1 MNKAFVI
8 VVISDIHFGAQD
20 SNGLM
25 LELGSE
31 FIDKIE
37 KMPIIDMI
45 VIDGDLYEKKLSLN
59 SSHSKAAFI
68 FLTKVAQIARV
79 KQNAAFR
86 IVKGTSSHDNDQLD
100 NLEVFKDICDFKVI
114 NVLEYENF
122 RGIDIAYIPE
132 EYIEDSSYYDS
143 LYNGSYD
150 LVFGHG
156 MVKEATFVAHK
167 QESAVTMKKAPVF
180 DTNKLLGAV
189 KGVCMF
195 GHVHTPMIIKKRFYY
210 SGSFSRWCFGEEE
223 DKGFNVIYY
232 TPEYPEKTKVEFV
245 KNELA
250 KIYDTVT
257 IDIIDASVENA
268 LKTIKNAIDMTS
280 FYKKRVIVNIAK
292 TVQDRRLMTDLINET
307 FGKYSMVNI
316 VINSLEKE
324 EIRRQSDEKVERLLS
339 EYGFIF
345 DKSIPKDE
353 KIQRYINKK
362 YNRNIP
368 LDKIRD
374 YLFNKIIE

>member
-8 VVISDIHFGAQD
+8 VVLSDVHFGALD
-20 SNGLM
+20 SKQLM
-25 LELGSE
+25 TELGSE

-37 KMPIIDMI
+37 EMPIIDMI
-45 VIDGDLYEKKLSLN
+45 IIDGDLYNSKLSLN

-68 FLTKVAQIARV
+68 FLAKLCEIAKKKNV
-79 KQNAAFR
+79 VIR
-86 IVKGTSSHDNDQLD
+86 IIKGTSSHDNDQLD
-100 NLEVFKDICDFKVI
+100 NLEVFKDICDFKVV
-114 NVLEYENF
+114 NTFSDENF
-122 RGIDIAYIPE
+122 RGIDIVYIPE
-132 EYIEDSSYYDS
+132 EYIDDEGYYDK

-150 LVFGHG
+150 LGFGHG
-156 MVKEATFVAHK
+156 MVKEAAFVAHK
-167 QESAVTMKKAPVF
+167 QESAITMKKAPVF
-180 DTNKLLGAV
+180 DTNKLLGAI

-195 GHVHTPMIIKKRFYY
+195 GHIHTPMRIKKRFYY
-210 SGSFSRWCFGEEE
+210 CGSFSRWCFGEEE
-223 DKGFNVIYY
+223 DKGFNIIYY

-245 KNELA
+245 KNNLA
-250 KIYDTVT
+250 RIYDTVT
-257 IDIIDASVENA
+257 IDVVDASVENT
-268 LKTIKNAIDMTS
+268 LNTIKNAIDMTS
-280 FYKKRVIVNIAK
+280 FYKKRIIVNIAK
-292 TVQDRRLMTDLINET
+292 TVTDRRLMSDLINET
-307 FGKYSMVNI
+307 FGKYSMITI